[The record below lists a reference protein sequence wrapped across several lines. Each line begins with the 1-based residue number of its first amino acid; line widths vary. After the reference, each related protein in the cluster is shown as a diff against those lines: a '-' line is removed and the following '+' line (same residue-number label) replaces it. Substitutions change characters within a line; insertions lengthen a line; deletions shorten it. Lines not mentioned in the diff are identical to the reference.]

1 MLLPLR
7 SNFAIDW
14 TNLVL
19 RLLLPDAWPHYN
31 TAADEAVAAA
41 CQVRGVVVAADA
53 GWDAEDFVVALDAR
67 IPYVKGALCT
77 YKTCIQKLN
86 DKLFKGKQKA
96 IAFDKHEDVAR
107 SLKAVGREVDH
118 MLDSAFRSGV
128 QAALSI
134 AKSWYPGIDLQ
145 LMTALREGSE

>member
-1 MLLPLR
+1 MPGPTPLLPLMK
-7 SNFAIDW
+7 
-14 TNLVL
+14 
-19 RLLLPDAWPHYN
+19 LLSQP
-31 TAADEAVAAA
+31 
-41 CQVRGVVVAADA
+41 VRGVVVAADA

-67 IPYVKGALCT
+67 IPHVKGALCT

-86 DKLFKGKQKA
+86 DKLFKGKQKT

-107 SLKAVGREVDH
+107 SLKAVSRQVDH

-145 LMTALREGSE
+145 LMTALREGSEESIGKLWTQICHID